1 MNFFHHNDLGNHL
14 LQLCPKV
21 VKHPVYIY
29 LLMLLMERFNPKIL
43 LIEKR
48 LFILDEIIIKNLLRN
63 LLWQF
68 LDAFAKV
75 LKAIIT

>member
-1 MNFFHHNDLGNHL
+1 
-14 LQLCPKV
+14 
-21 VKHPVYIY
+21 
-29 LLMLLMERFNPKIL
+29 MLLMERFNPKIL